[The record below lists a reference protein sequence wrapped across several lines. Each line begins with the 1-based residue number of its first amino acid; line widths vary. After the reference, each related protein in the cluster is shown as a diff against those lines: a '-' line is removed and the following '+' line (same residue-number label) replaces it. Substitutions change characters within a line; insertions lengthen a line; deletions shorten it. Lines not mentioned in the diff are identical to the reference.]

1 MHDMLCTPPDQQR
14 RHVDTLLGLRCR
26 SQEDMG
32 MQYRLEQLEALEA
45 VFSGGLDMVAP
56 WEDEAAGGPAA
67 VGQAEPA
74 PGNAAEWRQRWRGR
88 GNKPRWDVLQYL
100 QASWL
105 LASR

>member
-1 MHDMLCTPPDQQR
+1 
-14 RHVDTLLGLRCR
+14 
-26 SQEDMG
+26 MG

-88 GNKPRWDVLQYL
+88 GNKPRWDALQWFWMY
-100 QASWL
+100 WVPHIG
-105 LASR
+105 

>member
-1 MHDMLCTPPDQQR
+1 
-14 RHVDTLLGLRCR
+14 
-26 SQEDMG
+26 MG

-56 WEDEAAGGPAA
+56 WEDEAGGGPAA

-88 GNKPRWDVLQYL
+88 GNKPRWVYFVT
-100 QASWL
+100 STGRL
-105 LASR
+105 LGAPPWIG

>member
-1 MHDMLCTPPDQQR
+1 
-14 RHVDTLLGLRCR
+14 
-26 SQEDMG
+26 MG

-88 GNKPRWDVLQYL
+88 GNKPRW
-100 QASWL
+100 ASFVIIISIERL
-105 LASR
+105 LGVPPWNG